1 MKRIVVAVLLVV
13 SVVFIGFI
21 LGGTIAKYF
30 FVQPGDGLAAAG
42 TAAVLALL
50 GGGIGLVAS
59 LVLLRKLEENAK
71 MILALSLF
79 AVSLVLFGVFYYQF
93 KQRQLEREKENAAL
107 FGHRNPSQIVS
118 AVALDEASPNASNS
132 ELKLADG
139 TEMGIGIVSIFPKD
153 NKTLIF
159 YSKPQLN
166 AMREQAEPM
175 DSLKFSALQNDHYY
189 EMTISSAP
197 PWFVPQHLK
206 LDYEILQ
213 LVAVTARK
221 NWLEVIVNKTNGKT
235 AWIHRE
241 DVGFKLWPEFLL
253 NVNSVE
259 LLNPADFPPRIK
271 PMDHASPD
279 ESVDGNGIFYPVSV
293 KDDWLQV
300 HSDKEVNH
308 DIWVRW
314 KRDGILLV
322 RYSMLS

>member
-79 AVSLVLFGVFYYQF
+79 AVSLVLFGVFYYQY
-93 KQRQLEREKENAAL
+93 KQRQLEREEENTAL
-107 FGHRNPSQIVS
+107 FGDRKPSQMVS
-118 AVALDEASPNASNS
+118 AVVLDESSPNASNS

-153 NKTLIF
+153 DKTLIF

-189 EMTISSAP
+189 EMSISSAP

-221 NWLEVIVNKTNGKT
+221 NWLEVIVNKTNGKK
-235 AWIHRE
+235 AWLYKE
-241 DVGFKLWPEFLL
+241 DVGFKYWPEFLL
-253 NVNSVE
+253 EVNSVE
-259 LLNPADFPPRIK
+259 LLNPTDFPPRIK
-271 PMDHASPD
+271 PMDHASPIQNLNY
-279 ESVDGNGIFYPVSV
+279 NGIFYPIAV

-300 HSDKEVNH
+300 QPDKEVNH

-314 KRDGILLV
+314 KRDGVLLV
-322 RYSMLS
+322 KYSMMS